1 MKYVFFIIS
10 LVSVFLSKAQWHS
23 TYKDKQDS
31 LKKYYVA
38 PNKLPFKI
46 NSYLPDDDE
55 VLSEYFK
62 TYITHFNYYPVI
74 TFNETYRE
82 LKNAGFLMQ
91 LYFPQ
96 VAEILKQENVPSEL
110 AFLPYAASLYNPLFV
125 NKDNRVGAWGLQYI
139 VAKKY
144 NLNITEYIDERKDI
158 ALSTKAA
165 ALYLKDIYKKHKSWD
180 LTVLEFLSSAAI
192 VEKAKIK
199 AKSDKIDDFYEY
211 LPLYLR
217 HEYRQFFEAVY
228 YFGSVS
234 FSSYPV
240 YQNADTVEVK
250 NKLS

>member
-91 LYFPQ
+91 L
-96 VAEILKQENVPSEL
+96 
-110 AFLPYAASLYNPLFV
+110 
-125 NKDNRVGAWGLQYI
+125 
-139 VAKKY
+139 
-144 NLNITEYIDERKDI
+144 
-158 ALSTKAA
+158 
-165 ALYLKDIYKKHKSWD
+165 
-180 LTVLEFLSSAAI
+180 
-192 VEKAKIK
+192 
-199 AKSDKIDDFYEY
+199 
-211 LPLYLR
+211 
-217 HEYRQFFEAVY
+217 
-228 YFGSVS
+228 
-234 FSSYPV
+234 
-240 YQNADTVEVK
+240 
-250 NKLS
+250 